1 MGWISSFVPKLFKK
15 NIPQF
20 INTVRSRKVKKCRK
34 DASIAEIHYD
44 PLIAHSEFP
53 LYLESAYMCLLLQEH
68 CTLNSG
74 QRPTSLTAYMSAPR
88 TAGWGQ
94 NKEFCRALT

>member
-1 MGWISSFVPKLFKK
+1 MW
-15 NIPQF
+15 
-20 INTVRSRKVKKCRK
+20 TVAGQEQEGKKCRK
-34 DASIAEIHYD
+34 DAPVAEIHYD
-44 PLIAHSEFP
+44 PLIAHSAFP
-53 LYLESAYMCLLLQEH
+53 LYLESAHMCLLLQEH